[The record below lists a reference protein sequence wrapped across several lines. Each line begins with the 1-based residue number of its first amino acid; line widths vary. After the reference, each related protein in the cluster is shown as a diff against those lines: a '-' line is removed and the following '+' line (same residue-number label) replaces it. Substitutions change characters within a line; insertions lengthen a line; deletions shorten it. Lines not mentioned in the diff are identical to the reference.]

1 MAEELR
7 AGDSIDFG
15 VSRMS
20 SVRVQD
26 MQRLGYFGS
35 GVARVPGTEEVPEP
49 EGELVVFEAFFA
61 AGLRLPAHR
70 FVGEVLR
77 RFNVQIHQLTPNA
90 MVALSKYVWATTSYG
105 GQPSVEVFAKYY
117 CLHWQKRMIGDE
129 VAQFGSCT
137 FTPKTGKTTMQVVE
151 LVPCARN
158 KWGNWN
164 EFWFYVAEGT
174 VEGHEGLPVSEMCS
188 HFYSAY
194 PPFEVAE
201 EDADEGALRCAAGLS
216 SGRDLV
222 EEFVAYGVWPLA
234 HGWALGEVCP
244 RQMPF
249 HGGRVVRSPAFA
261 LNLQSRDPAAFVRE
275 AEDGA
280 VRLVGRYVP
289 RTEGQRSFDIRGS
302 NDRLNRV
309 FELNQ
314 LPYDGYPGQDDVDR
328 RGKKPVVE
336 TGDDPAPAAAPSSK
350 KRKLGTAMGG
360 LGVSDGFA
368 RELMRTCAAPGGRM
382 SSPELRESSARM
394 LRVTGGCWP
403 RNVPIP
409 RAAGEDFF
417 TSRMV
422 REWRVFP
429 YGRNIAAVVSVVM
442 DKDRQGAAQKRQ
454 AAIRLVEARPKRQR
468 GAAKAAA
475 PGGGRPPL
483 AARSGVPAPSK
494 APEATAGAGGS
505 KSAKAVPPSSG
516 VAKVAKAARALPLSG
531 KRVADF
537 ATDISVDDYLG
548 GKSLAL
554 FIYFY
559 YYFFIFFFLY
569 LFVGTSQGRAKTIL
583 LWLRLPR
590 RPRWLPQCRRQ
601 RAGLLAPE
609 ARCRPSRLSWMR
621 RALRPAG

>member
-1 MAEELR
+1 
-7 AGDSIDFG
+7 
-15 VSRMS
+15 
-20 SVRVQD
+20 
-26 MQRLGYFGS
+26 
-35 GVARVPGTEEVPEP
+35 
-49 EGELVVFEAFFA
+49 
-61 AGLRLPAHR
+61 
-70 FVGEVLR
+70 
-77 RFNVQIHQLTPNA
+77 
-90 MVALSKYVWATTSYG
+90 
-105 GQPSVEVFAKYY
+105 
-117 CLHWQKRMIGDE
+117 MIGDE

-137 FTPKTGKTTMQVVE
+137 FTPKTGKTTMHIVE

-174 VEGHEGLPVSEMCS
+174 VEDHEGLPVSEMCS

-201 EDADEGALRCAAGLS
+201 EDADEGALWCVAGLS

-244 RQMPF
+244 RQMPSY
-249 HGGRVVRSPAFA
+249 GGKMVRSLAFA
-261 LNLQSRDPAAFVRE
+261 LNLQNCDPAAFVRE

-280 VRLVGRYVP
+280 VRLVGLYVT
-289 RTEGQRSFDIRGS
+289 RTEGQRSWDIRGS

-328 RGKKPVVE
+328 RGKKPVAE

-360 LGVSDGFA
+360 LGVFDGFA
-368 RELMRTCAAPGGRM
+368 RDLMRTCVAPGGRM
-382 SSPELRESSARM
+382 SSPELRESSTRM
-394 LRVTGGCWP
+394 LRVTGGWWP

-429 YGRNIAAVVSVVM
+429 YGRNIAAVVSAVM

-454 AAIRLVEARPKRQR
+454 AVVRLHEARPKRQR

-475 PGGGRPPL
+475 PGRGKPPL
-483 AARSGVPAPSK
+483 AAKSGVPASSK
-494 APEATAGAGGS
+494 VPEAAAGAGGS
-505 KSAKAVPPSSG
+505 KSMKAVPPSSR
-516 VAKVAKAARALPLSG
+516 VAEVAKAARVLPSSG

-548 GKSLAL
+548 GKPLAR
-554 FIYFY
+554 
-559 YYFFIFFFLY
+559 
-569 LFVGTSQGRAKTIL
+569 FVF
-583 LWLRLPR
+583 
-590 RPRWLPQCRRQ
+590 
-601 RAGLLAPE
+601 
-609 ARCRPSRLSWMR
+609 
-621 RALRPAG
+621 